1 MGKAKR
7 LTDAEIQIIRSFN
20 KQGDSN
26 RQIAS
31 KIGRSETVIRNLLKK
46 VINMELKKTRGNTKF
61 TVRQKNQIR

>member
-7 LTDAEIQIIRSFN
+7 LTDAEIQIIKSFN

-31 KIGRSETVIRNLLKK
+31 KIGRSEAVMRNLLKK
-46 VINMELKKTRGNTKF
+46 VINME
-61 TVRQKNQIR
+61 